1 MNSAPL
7 IGLLPL
13 FAIFLLGA
21 EGTFAQSEC
30 ASAWR
35 FANRLQL
42 GWETDNNVEESL
54 RHPDEARSLRF
65 IFDSRGHR
73 YGKLSSLNFSYHS
86 GLQLYWQYA
95 SENKLVN
102 EANGK
107 ATFKLFPSAEIG
119 LHGGGRLKIFLG
131 KEADYA
137 WGHLTPMVQIALPK
151 DITLQTGCRLEG
163 LDYAQSDYYDY
174 SGPLYYA
181 QIGLP
186 VARGLTLSPQVSLGR
201 LHLNRQAYRPTQDR
215 RSWLPSTEKQN
226 DRLGLYSLRADWLVE
241 GILLNLSYNFETY
254 RSNSY
259 GFDFDKHQFTFMFA
273 KKLAGILFRG
283 YGTIQKKSY
292 LDALL
297 PFWLLELDTEKEE
310 SNFAVLDLSRDFTSF
325 LTLMLR
331 IAWYKNESPWASFYY
346 QKRLINLGTE
356 MRF

>member
-1 MNSAPL
+1 MKIALPK
-7 IGLLPL
+7 GLLPL
-13 FAIFLLGA
+13 LAAILLGT
-21 EGTFAQSEC
+21 EGAFGQSDTVP
-30 ASAWR
+30 AWR

-42 GWETDNNVEESL
+42 GWENDDNVEESL
-54 RHPDEARSLRF
+54 HHPNEARSLRF

-95 SENKLVN
+95 RENKLVN
-102 EANGK
+102 EASSK
-107 ATFKLFPSAEIG
+107 ATFKLFRGTEIG
-119 LHGGGRLKIFLG
+119 LHAGGRLKIFLG
-131 KEADYA
+131 RETDYA
-137 WGHLTPMVQIALPK
+137 WGYLSPLVQISLPRNL
-151 DITLQTGCRLEG
+151 TLQTGWRLES

-181 QIGLP
+181 QISFP
-186 VARGLTLSPQVSLGR
+186 IVRGLSLSPQVSFGR
-201 LHLNRQAYRPTQDR
+201 LYMDRLAYRTTADR
-215 RSWLPSTEKQN
+215 KSWLPTQEKQD
-226 DRLGLYSLRADWLVE
+226 DRLRIYSLRADWMVK

-259 GFDFDKHQFTFMFA
+259 GFNFDRHQFTFMFA
-273 KKLAGILFRG
+273 KQVVGILLRG

-292 LDALL
+292 LDDLL

-310 SNFAVLDLSRDFTSF
+310 SNFAVLDLSHDLTSF

-331 IAWYKNESPWASFYY
+331 TAWYKNESPWASLYY
-346 QKRLINLGTE
+346 QKRLINIGME